1 MDCGG
6 IGGGM
11 KRKRVHDIVIPFGFV
26 FLAAFVFFS
35 VWGWASVGPAREWR
49 QGACAQSAPLTASC
63 RSTGTATV
71 TGAFVHADENDPDGT
86 AYGVTY
92 TGHGRIPDYSVVYR
106 WGSTA
111 SGMVPIPKKDQ
122 IIGVTTWQG
131 RPVFLSFSGLT
142 VTVSTPPDK
151 DTLLVTGFMAV
162 AALAAVCTA
171 LIGRPSPQ
179 SRKALLALKVVD
191 WIWLPLLVAG
201 FVLVSVHVYELGLA
215 AIEAGGGIAFFVSQA
230 LRVRLVFAT
239 RRGWPSVGDDASTP
253 PPPGAQAERENRPA
267 SASRRGCP
275 LTESDQHWVESQLV
289 TLAERFHL
297 LLAQQPMTVPRKGF
311 YPMDYS
317 TETLMVQ
324 ELARKMC
331 ASMDVDFE
339 SIRLLPAG
347 EPQDRAPD
355 TEETGEP
362 YAGHYSERTYD
373 PGTGLFA
380 MTLGPELGSE
390 PALLTAVIAHELGHI
405 RLREEAAPSLAR
417 WRLEQRVDLLVIALG
432 LGLFGANVSFTR
444 PGRLA
449 GPATSLGGLSPQM
462 YGYALACMA
471 WLRDEHDP
479 AWASSL
485 STQVREQFSRSLR
498 YLSEHAGGGGLPT
511 LVEFLP

>member
-1 MDCGG
+1 
-6 IGGGM
+6 M
-11 KRKRVHDIVIPFGFV
+11 KKKRVHDIVIPFGFV

-49 QGACAQSAPLTASC
+49 QGTCAPNAPLTASC
-63 RSTGTATV
+63 RSVGTATV
-71 TGAFVHADENDPDGT
+71 TGTFVHADDNDPDDGT

-111 SGMVPIPKKDQ
+111 SGMVPIPKKNQVID
-122 IIGVTTWQG
+122 VTTWQG
-131 RPVFLSFSGLT
+131 VPVLLSFSGLT

-171 LIGRPSPQ
+171 LIGRPLPE
-179 SRKALLALKVVD
+179 SRKALLAVRVVD

-201 FVLVSVHVYELGLA
+201 FVLVSAHVYELGLA
-215 AIEAGGGIAFFVSQA
+215 AIEAGGGIAFCVSQA

-239 RRGWPSVGDDASTP
+239 RRGWPTVRDDASTP
-253 PPPGAQAERENRPA
+253 PPPGAQAERENKPA
-267 SASRRGCP
+267 SSPRRGCP
-275 LTESDQHWVESQLV
+275 LTESDQRWVESELV
-289 TLAERFHL
+289 ALAGRFDL
-297 LLAQQPMTVPRKGF
+297 SLEQQPILVPHKGF
-311 YPMDYS
+311 YPMDYG
-317 TETLMVQ
+317 TGTLMVQ
-324 ELARKMC
+324 ELARKLC
-331 ASMDVDFE
+331 ASTSVGFGTV
-339 SIRLLPAG
+339 RLRLTG
-347 EPQDRAPD
+347 EPQDRPLVAD
-355 TEETGEP
+355 AADEP

-373 PGTGLFA
+373 PETGLFSI
-380 MTLGPELGSE
+380 TLEPELGSE

-405 RLREEAAPSLAR
+405 RLRDEAAPSLAR
-417 WRLEQRVDLLVIALG
+417 WRLEERVDLLVIVFG

-444 PGRLA
+444 PGRPGL
-449 GPATSLGGLSPQM
+449 PPTSLGGLSPQM

-471 WLRDEHDP
+471 WLRDDQDP

-485 STQVREQFSRSLR
+485 TAQAREQLSRSLR

-511 LVEFLP
+511 LVEFRG